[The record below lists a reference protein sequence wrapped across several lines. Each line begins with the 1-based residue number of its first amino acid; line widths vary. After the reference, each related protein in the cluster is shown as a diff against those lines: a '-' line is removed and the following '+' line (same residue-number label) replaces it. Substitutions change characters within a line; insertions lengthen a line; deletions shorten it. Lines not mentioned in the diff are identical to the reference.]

1 MNNTEFKSRI
11 DTLETKELLSNRAN
25 LEIKDLKGTE
35 TRYGKNTDT
44 IITKYN
50 PNNAGYE
57 YSKDYKLSKTIATF
71 NKMQDILTVIN
82 KDQVAFRRI
91 DIATDISTDFD
102 KISKFLDLVHKCIRA
117 KEKDGK
123 AWSNIDETDLNTSN
137 YLYRNRFKL
146 EIEFYNKKK
155 ESNNKANY
163 PTRLEIRFLRI
174 SSKDFK
180 LHIDNA
186 ISLWKSM
193 PLNLEQV
200 EQQMSG
206 ILIDKWR
213 QEKRLNPK
221 LRFNTFVYK
230 YSKYIYTQNILKTI
244 YSQTELKRSFKSWLQ
259 DYRKTYSIE
268 FYTKTNLNQFSKE
281 IIKSLKNYLKN

>member
-1 MNNTEFKSRI
+1 MNNIQFKSRV
-11 DTLETKELLSNRAN
+11 DTLETRESLTNRSD

-35 TRYGKNTDT
+35 TRYNKHFEV
-44 IITKYN
+44 ITKYN
-50 PNNAGYE
+50 PNNADYE

-71 NKMQDILTVIN
+71 NKMQDNLTVTN

-91 DIATDISTDFD
+91 DIATDISKDFD
-102 KISKFLDLVHKCIRA
+102 DISKFLDLVHKCIRA

-123 AWSNIDETDLNTSN
+123 AWSNVDEADLNTSN

-163 PTRLEIRFLRI
+163 PTRLELRFLRI

-180 LHIDNA
+180 LHINNA
-186 ISLWKSM
+186 IALWKST
-193 PLNLEQV
+193 PANLEQV
-200 EQQMSG
+200 EQQMSE
-206 ILIDKWR
+206 ILIDKWL
-213 QEKRLNPK
+213 QEKNLNQK
-221 LRFNTFVYK
+221 LKFSTFVYK
-230 YSKYIYTQNILKTI
+230 YSKYIYTQNILKAI
-244 YSQTELKRSFKSWLQ
+244 YSQTELTRSFKSWLQ

-268 FYTKTNLNQFSKE
+268 FYTKNNLTKFSKNV
-281 IIKSLKNYLKN
+281 IKSLKDYLKN